1 MVSSVVL
8 GLWAGLADPPLLGG
22 GRACGPGP
30 RNVRRQRERAP
41 APSASCL
48 RCRRFPVRRFY
59 PQAPGHA
66 SPSGRRAERSSAGP
80 PPGAHASF
88 CFRSVKPPREP
99 EPSYPLLFHFPL
111 RPIKAVRTVVG
122 VCVRVLCSEAARD
135 AVGVILESGFCKSS
149 LESQA
154 SAGSAGDISQ
164 NRFSGRPCR
173 HLRMAVLRR
182 TLRLAT
188 LAAGTRRALAGSLAS
203 SCLADRCLWDKL
215 HAQPRLDRVPTFD
228 WFFGYEEA
236 QGLLLPLLQGA
247 QDACPLR
254 VLDVGCGT
262 SSLCTGLYTKCPYA
276 VDVLGVDFSPVAVA
290 HMNSVLEGGQGQTAL
305 CPANPASRLHFM
317 QADAQNLEPVA
328 SSGSFQLVLDKGTWD
343 AVARG
348 GLPGAYQLLSECL
361 RVLSPQGTLIQFSDE
376 DPDVRLPCLE
386 QGSQGWMVTVQEIG
400 PFRGITYFA
409 YLVQG
414 SH

>member
-1 MVSSVVL
+1 MALKTPGYIAPFLQPFDRTRASGDTCLPLVS
-8 GLWAGLADPPLLGG
+8 
-22 GRACGPGP
+22 
-30 RNVRRQRERAP
+30 
-41 APSASCL
+41 
-48 RCRRFPVRRFY
+48 
-59 PQAPGHA
+59 
-66 SPSGRRAERSSAGP
+66 
-80 PPGAHASF
+80 
-88 CFRSVKPPREP
+88 
-99 EPSYPLLFHFPL
+99 
-111 RPIKAVRTVVG
+111 T
-122 VCVRVLCSEAARD
+122 
-135 AVGVILESGFCKSS
+135 
-149 LESQA
+149 
-154 SAGSAGDISQ
+154 
-164 NRFSGRPCR
+164 
-173 HLRMAVLRR
+173 
-182 TLRLAT
+182 
-188 LAAGTRRALAGSLAS
+188 GSLAG

-215 HAQPRLDRVPTFD
+215 HAQPRLGSIPTFD

-236 QGLLLPLLQGA
+236 QGLLLPLLHGGRA
-247 QDACPLR
+247 ACPLR

-262 SSLCTGLYTKCPYA
+262 SSLCTGIYTKCPHP
-276 VDVLGVDFSPVAVA
+276 VDVLGLDFSPVAVA
-290 HMNSVLEGGQGQTAL
+290 HMNSLLEGGQGQTPL
-305 CPANPASRLHFM
+305 NPGHPASRLHFM

-386 QGSQGWMVTVQEIG
+386 QGSQGWTVTVQELG